1 MLNKCQF
8 IGHLGKEPE
17 IRSMQSGDQVASF
30 SVAVTEKWKDKQ
42 SGERKER
49 TEWVK
54 VSVFNQNLVKVV
66 ENFLTKGSKVY
77 VEGQMET
84 RKWQNKDGVDQYST
98 EIVLKAFGG
107 TIIMLDG
114 KSDNE
119 KSVSSIADTDIDA
132 PKKGRAIDP
141 MEDDIPFNRLG
152 KIY

>member
-42 SGERKER
+42 SGERKEK

-114 KSDNE
+114 KSDNAEPE
-119 KSVSSIADTDIDA
+119 KKVNSLAA
-132 PKKGRAIDP
+132 L
-141 MEDDIPFNRLG
+141 EDDSEIPF
-152 KIY
+152 